1 MSTNP
6 AAVSE
11 SQPSSQH
18 ATEPEMSALS
28 RMTGV
33 IVSPIPTFAEIARR
47 PTWLVPFFTLCVLSI
62 VVSGLIAQKTD
73 WRSFFERQNSKNAR
87 FDQMPQDQKDRMVEN
102 QVKYAPKFAFA
113 LGMVGTAIFVL
124 FVTLVYWGAFNLFN
138 GAALNFKTAFGLVS
152 HAFVPLIISSLLA
165 IIVLLVKPHG
175 DVDPEHFLAS
185 SVGAFLPDDAAKW
198 LEALG
203 QSLEVFWIWTLALVA
218 LGFSAA
224 SPKKI
229 KPAGA
234 FLSVYGIWAVWVLC
248 KVAWA
253 MF

>member
-1 MSTNP
+1 M
-6 AAVSE
+6 
-11 SQPSSQH
+11 
-18 ATEPEMSALS
+18 
-28 RMTGV
+28 
-33 IVSPIPTFAEIARR
+33 
-47 PTWLVPFFTLCVLSI
+47 
-62 VVSGLIAQKTD
+62 
-73 WRSFFERQNSKNAR
+73 SKNAR
-87 FDQMPQDQKDRMVEN
+87 LDQMPQDQKDRMLEN

-113 LGMVGTAIFVL
+113 FGIVFTAVFVL
-124 FVTLVYWGAFNLFN
+124 FMTLVYWGAFNLFN
-138 GAALNFKTAFGLVS
+138 GAALTFKTAFGIAS

-165 IIVLLVKPHG
+165 IIILLIKPHG

-185 SVGAFLPDDAAKW
+185 NVGAFLPDDAPKW

-203 QSLEVFWIWTLALVA
+203 QSLELFWIWTLALAA

-234 FLSVYGIWAVWVLC
+234 FLTVYGLWAVWVLG

>member
-1 MSTNP
+1 MSTNLV
-6 AAVSE
+6 AVPE
-11 SQPSSQH
+11 SQPTGQ
-18 ATEPEMSALS
+18 PETGALG
-28 RMTGV
+28 RMTGI
-33 IVSPIPTFAEIARR
+33 IVSPTRTFAEIARR
-47 PTWLVPFFTLCVLSI
+47 PTWVVPFLTLCVLSI
-62 VVSGLIAQKTD
+62 VVSGLLAQKTD
-73 WRSFFERQNSKNAR
+73 WRSFFERQMSKNSR
-87 FDQMPQDQKDRMVEN
+87 FDQMPQDQKDNILEK

-113 LGMVGTAIFVL
+113 FGVTFTPIFVL
-124 FVTLVYWGAFNLFN
+124 FITLVYWGAFNLFN
-138 GAALNFKTAFGLVS
+138 GAALTFKQAFGMVS

-165 IIVLLVKPHG
+165 TIILLIKPHG

-185 SVGAFLPDDAAKW
+185 NLGAFLPDDAPKW
-198 LEALG
+198 LVALG
-203 QSLEVFWIWTLALVA
+203 QSLELFWIWTLALVA

-234 FLSVYGIWAVWVLC
+234 FLTVYGLWAVWVLC

>member
-6 AAVSE
+6 SAV
-11 SQPSSQH
+11 PGP
-18 ATEPEMSALS
+18 ATPPPPEPETGALG
-28 RMTGV
+28 RITGV
-33 IVSPIPTFAEIARR
+33 IVSPTRTFEDIARR
-47 PTWLVPFFTLCVLSI
+47 PTWVVPLLTLCVLSI
-62 VVSGLIAQKTD
+62 IVSGLIAQKTD
-73 WRSFFERQNSKNAR
+73 WRSFFEHQNSKNSR
-87 FDQMPQDQKDRMVEN
+87 FDQMPQEQKDSMLEN

-113 LGMVGTAIFVL
+113 FGVIFTPIFVL
-124 FVTLVYWGAFNLFN
+124 LITLVYWGAFNLFN
-138 GAALNFKTAFGLVS
+138 GAALTFTTAFGVVS

-165 IIVLLVKPHG
+165 IIILLIKPHG

-185 SVGAFLPDDAAKW
+185 NLAAFLPDNAPKW

-203 QSLEVFWIWTLALVA
+203 QSVELFWIWTMALVA
-218 LGFSAA
+218 TGFSAA
-224 SPKKI
+224 NRKKI

-234 FLSVYGIWAVWVLC
+234 FLTVFGLWAVWVLG